1 MRDFFPEVLN
11 RLRSFG
17 FVDFIDI
24 LLITLI
30 NYKILM
36 LIRGSRAWRIVFGGV
51 VFVIAL
57 GVSYMLK
64 LSALHWLLDRAAVLL
79 PVAIVILLMPELRQL
94 LEGMARLRVPGLMV
108 SDEGTDV
115 RTVEEIVASSA
126 ELSAGRVGALIVL
139 ERQENLEEIIST
151 GVLLNA
157 RVSAPLLGSIFYEGN
172 PLHDGAVVIRGDTLI
187 AAACRLPLSE
197 SRRVERAM
205 HMRHRAAL
213 GVSEAFDCV
222 TIVVSEER
230 GTISCTIQGNIFK
243 LNGPNELRDLLHREI
258 RGQNAPKRT
267 KPLISFRA
275 KEAAKQ

>member
-1 MRDFFPEVLN
+1 MLN